1 MPTYLVRLI
10 DNLDLVGIF
19 VARNV
24 DVLAIAV
31 DECTDPWDCEYI
43 VLGVGG
49 IMWTS
54 PAIPIP
60 IELPEELD
68 GSETDPMPWGA
79 ATMTDS
85 WWDYFHGFTKL
96 RWKPIF
102 PDRTPDPLPPEPP
115 EKPGPGHVVPFK
127 KRR

>member
-1 MPTYLVRLI
+1 MPTYLVRLM
-10 DNLDLVGIF
+10 DNLDLVGVF

-24 DVLAIAV
+24 ADLAIVV

-49 IMWTS
+49 IMWSS

-60 IELPEELD
+60 IELPED
-68 GSETDPMPWGA
+68 DTFDDPMPWAA
-79 ATMTDS
+79 ATITDS
-85 WWDYFHGFTKL
+85 WWDYFYGFAKP

-102 PDRTPDPLPPEPP
+102 PDRRTEPPQPEPP
-115 EKPGPGHVVPFK
+115 EKPGPGHVVPFN
-127 KRR
+127 RRR